1 MGRECLMGTSDE
13 TSLLLRAPPEA
24 RQELLAEFFT
34 RQRPR
39 LRWMIRLRLDG
50 RLQGRID
57 PSDVLQ
63 ETFLEASRRL
73 EDYIE
78 KPELPFTLWLRVV
91 TGQKLLDLARF
102 HTRAKRD
109 VRHDRVL
116 PSEGVPNATGS
127 ALTDALV
134 DAGTSPSQT
143 ILREEQR
150 RNVAEAIDSMDPIDR
165 EVIALRHFERLPNGA
180 IAQILGIPES
190 AASKRYFRALAKL
203 RKIIGPLAGGKE

>member
-1 MGRECLMGTSDE
+1 MGRACSGTSDE
-13 TSLLLRAPPEA
+13 MSLLLRAPPEA
-24 RQELLAEFFT
+24 RQELLAELLT
-34 RQRPR
+34 RQRQG
-39 LRWMIRLRLDG
+39 LGWMIRLRLDG

-73 EDYIE
+73 DDYLE
-78 KPELPFTLWLRVV
+78 KPDLPFALWLRVV
-91 TGQKLLDLARF
+91 TGQKLLDLIRF

-109 VRHDRVL
+109 ARHDRVL
-116 PSEGVPNATGS
+116 PSEGILHATGS
-127 ALTDALV
+127 ALTDALIE
-134 DAGTSPSQT
+134 AGTSPSQT

-150 RNVAEAIDSMDPIDR
+150 QRVAEAIEAMDPIDR
-165 EVIALRHFERLPNGA
+165 EVIALRHFEQLPNSA

-203 RKIIGPLAGGKE
+203 RKLIGPLSGREE